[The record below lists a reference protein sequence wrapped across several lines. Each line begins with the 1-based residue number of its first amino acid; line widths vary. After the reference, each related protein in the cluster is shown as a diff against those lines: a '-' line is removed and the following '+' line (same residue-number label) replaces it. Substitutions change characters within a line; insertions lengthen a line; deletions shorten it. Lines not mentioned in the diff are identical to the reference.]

1 MALATHGERPAIAQ
15 GVTQAILAFWTR
27 LSQRRRR
34 QFYLLIGMSGVA
46 SVAEVLSLAMLF
58 PLLILLTAPQQA
70 MDNATIAQFAKMLGV
85 SDASSL
91 ALASLLVFVITV
103 LMSGAL
109 RFLVLLAS
117 NRYTFSLAAELSEQA
132 YRKCLYQP
140 YAVQLQRNSGTII
153 DGVINKTMAVTTNVV
168 SQILTL
174 MTSVLI
180 GTSILVTLVVTDPV
194 VAAITGGTF
203 AAIYTGITLTVRG
216 HLKQNGDIVARESIR
231 AIRAVQEGLGGIRDV
246 LIDSTQDTYAQIFRA
261 ADRPAKMA
269 MGRTAVIAGSP
280 RFIVETLGM
289 ILIATLSYFLMG
301 QGSGV
306 GTAIPTLG
314 VLALGAQRLMPMLQQ
329 SYAAIATIRGSEA
342 SLREVIGLLD
352 QPDQTEQSTEIIT
365 FKSEIR
371 LTGVGYQ
378 YPTGATP
385 VLRDVSLTVAKGSRI
400 GVFGATGGGKSTTL
414 DVIMGLLAPDSG
426 SLIVDGLEITEG
438 RQASWRRHIAHVPQ
452 AIYLSDSTIAENI
465 AFGWRRDEIDMDR
478 LRTAARSAQI
488 DRTIES
494 WPAGYDTIVGER
506 GMRISGGQRQR
517 IGVARA
523 LYKQSDLIILD
534 EATSAL
540 DSTTEHALMQSVEAL
555 GDEVTIIM
563 VAHRLSTLRNCDIL
577 IEIENGRVKR
587 TGTYENLVAL

>member
-378 YPTGATP
+378 YATGATP